1 MVTPWRKKSYPDF
14 FSYFCL
20 SVAATT
26 TVLYLLKQEKMG
38 HLIQQGRFF
47 VIMICLLAGINS
59 MQAQQLPYEIVTVD
73 GQSYYKYKVQPGEGL
88 YAVSRIFSIS
98 VADLLRYNPGSNS
111 GLQNGQELLIPV
123 TQVSERISSDAAP
136 QDISRN
142 DPTDQNTSF
151 KHTVVK
157 GETVY
162 SISKMYHTTV
172 DQIIRLNPSAANGI
186 AIGSVLTIPQRRVI
200 SSEKEENYRYHTI
213 LPKETLYSVAKTYRL
228 KPEDVIRA
236 NVGLSV
242 ESFQI
247 GKTIRIPFFESY
259 EVVKPF
265 EKQTANIIH
274 TVERGETLYG
284 IARKYGVEVS
294 TLEQMNPMLSG
305 GLKPNMELIV
315 AVARSKVENLDPG
328 EENQANRLLTKQSPS
343 QRVDVMKVGLLL
355 PFLDQTSRGHLRLQE
370 YYEGFLLA
378 VNELK
383 ERGADLELYVFE
395 IGKGNDTGK
404 LESLLGTLE
413 MQSLN
418 LIIGGVND
426 AQIKVL
432 SDFSRSKN
440 IKYVVP
446 FSQGNDEV
454 LNNGFMLQVN
464 PMSSLIFTKTV
475 SYFTQKFR
483 NANIIFVEGGNNP
496 QKEFV
501 TLLQSSLRQQNIPYH
516 TVDDVESLAT
526 SSAPLLRQGKENL
539 ILPVSSDA
547 ATLRQITSELKK
559 VHEANPGIV
568 THLFGHPDWQTY
580 GDLEAELTQFG
591 AYFYTP
597 FFVDK
602 QSYQAKRFTDEFRR
616 WYGRE
621 PMETFPSYGMWGYD
635 TALYFLTALQRNGLN
650 FEQKINDVSVATIQ
664 FPYYFERLNNWGGLI
679 NGALY
684 MVYYDQN
691 GSISKTELKR

>member
-1 MVTPWRKKSYPDF
+1 
-14 FSYFCL
+14 
-20 SVAATT
+20 
-26 TVLYLLKQEKMG
+26 MG

-186 AIGSVLTIPQRRVI
+186 AIGSVLSIPQRRVI

-274 TVERGETLYG
+274 TVQRGETLYS
-284 IARKYGVEVS
+284 IARKYDVEVS
-294 TLEQMNPMLSG
+294 TLEQMNPMLAG

-315 AVARSKVENLDPG
+315 AVARSKVDNLDPR

-343 QRVDVMKVGLLL
+343 QRVDMMKVGLLL

-378 VNELK
+378 VNEMK
-383 ERGADLELYVFE
+383 ERGANFELYVFE
-395 IGKGNDTGK
+395 IGKGNDIGK

-432 SDFSRSKN
+432 SDFSRSHN

-446 FSQGNDEV
+446 FSQSNEEV
-454 LNNGFMLQVN
+454 LNNGFMFQVN
-464 PMSSLIFTKTV
+464 PMSSLVFTKTV
-475 SYFTQKFR
+475 TYFTQKFR
-483 NANIIFVEGGNNP
+483 NANIIFVEGGGDP

-501 TLLQSSLRQQNIPYH
+501 TLLQSSLKQQGIPFK
-516 TVDDVESLAT
+516 TIAEAGLLTT
-526 SSAPLLRQGKENL
+526 SSENVLRIGQENL
-539 ILPVSSDA
+539 ILPLSSDA
-547 ATLRQITSELKK
+547 ATLRKVTSELKK
-559 VHEANPGIV
+559 VHEATPEIV

-580 GDLEAELTQFG
+580 GELKDELTQFG
-591 AYFYTP
+591 TYFYTP
-597 FFVDK
+597 FFVDQ
-602 QSYQAKRFTDEFRR
+602 QSYQAKRFMDEFKR

-621 PMETFPSYGMWGYD
+621 PMETYPSYGMWGYD

-650 FEQKINDVSVATIQ
+650 FEQKINDVDVSTIQ

-684 MVYYDQN
+684 LVHYDQN
-691 GSISKTELKR
+691 GSISKTEIK

>member
-1 MVTPWRKKSYPDF
+1 
-14 FSYFCL
+14 
-20 SVAATT
+20 
-26 TVLYLLKQEKMG
+26 MG

-47 VIMICLLAGINS
+47 VIMICLLAGIHS

-228 KPEDVIRA
+228 KPEDVVRA

-274 TVERGETLYG
+274 TVQRGETLYS
-284 IARKYGVEVS
+284 IARKYDVEVS
-294 TLEQMNPMLSG
+294 TLEQMNPMLAG

-315 AVARSKVENLDPG
+315 AVARSKVDNLDPR

-343 QRVDVMKVGLLL
+343 QRVDMMKVGLLL

-378 VNELK
+378 VNEMK
-383 ERGADLELYVFE
+383 ERGANFELYVFE
-395 IGKGNDTGK
+395 IGKGNDIGK

-432 SDFSRSKN
+432 SDFSRSNN

-446 FSQGNDEV
+446 FSQSNEEV
-454 LNNGFMLQVN
+454 LNNGFMFQVN
-464 PMSSLIFTKTV
+464 PMSSLVFTKTV
-475 SYFTQKFR
+475 TYFTQKFR
-483 NANIIFVEGGNNP
+483 NANIIFVEGGGDP

-501 TLLQSSLRQQNIPYH
+501 TLLQSSLKQQGIPFK
-516 TVDDVESLAT
+516 TIAEAGLLAA
-526 SSAPLLRQGKENL
+526 SSENVLRIGQENL
-539 ILPVSSDA
+539 ILPLSSDA
-547 ATLRQITSELKK
+547 ATLRQVTSELKK
-559 VHEANPGIV
+559 VHEATPEIV

-580 GDLEAELTQFG
+580 GELKDELTQFG
-591 AYFYTP
+591 TYFYTP
-597 FFVDK
+597 FFVDQ
-602 QSYQAKRFTDEFRR
+602 QSYQAKRFMDEFKR

-621 PMETFPSYGMWGYD
+621 PMETYPSYGMWGYD

-650 FEQKINDVSVATIQ
+650 FEQKINDVDVSTIQ

-684 MVYYDQN
+684 LVHYDQN

>member
-1 MVTPWRKKSYPDF
+1 
-14 FSYFCL
+14 
-20 SVAATT
+20 
-26 TVLYLLKQEKMG
+26 MG

-47 VIMICLLAGINS
+47 VIMICLLAGIHS

-228 KPEDVIRA
+228 KPEDVVRA

-274 TVERGETLYG
+274 TVQRGETLYS
-284 IARKYGVEVS
+284 IARKYDVEVS
-294 TLEQMNPMLSG
+294 TLEQMNPMLAG

-315 AVARSKVENLDPG
+315 AVARSKVDNLDPR

-343 QRVDVMKVGLLL
+343 QRVDMMKVGLLL

-378 VNELK
+378 VNEMK
-383 ERGADLELYVFE
+383 ERGANFELYVFE
-395 IGKGNDTGK
+395 IGKGNDIGK

-432 SDFSRSKN
+432 SDFSRSNN

-446 FSQGNDEV
+446 FSQSNEEV
-454 LNNGFMLQVN
+454 LNNGFMFQVN
-464 PMSSLIFTKTV
+464 PMSSLVFTKTV
-475 SYFTQKFR
+475 TYFTQKFR
-483 NANIIFVEGGNNP
+483 NANIIFVEGGGNP

-501 TLLQSSLRQQNIPYH
+501 TLLQSSLKQQGIPFK
-516 TVDDVESLAT
+516 TIAEAGLLAA
-526 SSAPLLRQGKENL
+526 SSENVLRIGQENL
-539 ILPVSSDA
+539 ILPLSSDA
-547 ATLRQITSELKK
+547 ATLRQVTSELKK
-559 VHEANPGIV
+559 VHEATPEIV
-568 THLFGHPDWQTY
+568 AHLFGHPDWQTY
-580 GDLEAELTQFG
+580 GELKDELTQFG
-591 AYFYTP
+591 TYFYTP
-597 FFVDK
+597 FFVDQ
-602 QSYQAKRFTDEFRR
+602 QSYQAKRFMDEFKR

-621 PMETFPSYGMWGYD
+621 PMETYPSYGMWGYD

-650 FEQKINDVSVATIQ
+650 FEQKINDVDVSTIQ

-684 MVYYDQN
+684 LVHYDQN

>member
-1 MVTPWRKKSYPDF
+1 
-14 FSYFCL
+14 
-20 SVAATT
+20 
-26 TVLYLLKQEKMG
+26 MG

-47 VIMICLLAGINS
+47 VIMICLLTGIHS
-59 MQAQQLPYEIVTVD
+59 MQAQQLSYEIVTVD

-136 QDISRN
+136 QDISHN

-228 KPEDVIRA
+228 KPEDVVRA

-274 TVERGETLYG
+274 TVQRGETLYS
-284 IARKYGVEVS
+284 IARKYDVEVS
-294 TLEQMNPMLSG
+294 TLEQMNPMLAG

-315 AVARSKVENLDPG
+315 AVARSKVDNLDPR

-343 QRVDVMKVGLLL
+343 QRLDMMKVGLLL

-378 VNELK
+378 VNEMK
-383 ERGADLELYVFE
+383 ERGANFELYVFE
-395 IGKGNDTGK
+395 IGKGNDIGK

-432 SDFSRSKN
+432 SDFSRSHN

-446 FSQGNDEV
+446 FSQSNEEV
-454 LNNGFMLQVN
+454 LNNGFMFQVN
-464 PMSSLIFTKTV
+464 PMSSLVFTKTV
-475 SYFTQKFR
+475 TYFTQKFR
-483 NANIIFVEGGNNP
+483 NANIIFVEGGGDP

-501 TLLQSSLRQQNIPYH
+501 TLLQSSLKQQGIPFK
-516 TVDDVESLAT
+516 TIAEAGLLTT
-526 SSAPLLRQGKENL
+526 SSENVLRIGQENL
-539 ILPVSSDA
+539 ILPLSSDA
-547 ATLRQITSELKK
+547 ATLRKVTSELKK
-559 VHEANPGIV
+559 VHEATPEIV

-580 GDLEAELTQFG
+580 GELKDELTQFG
-591 AYFYTP
+591 TYFYTP
-597 FFVDK
+597 FFVDQ
-602 QSYQAKRFTDEFRR
+602 QSYQAKRFMDEFKR
-616 WYGRE
+616 WYSRE
-621 PMETFPSYGMWGYD
+621 PMETYPSYGMWGYD

-650 FEQKINDVSVATIQ
+650 FEQKINDVDVSTIQ

-684 MVYYDQN
+684 LVHYDQN
-691 GSISKTELKR
+691 GSISKTEIK

>member
-1 MVTPWRKKSYPDF
+1 
-14 FSYFCL
+14 
-20 SVAATT
+20 
-26 TVLYLLKQEKMG
+26 MG

-47 VIMICLLAGINS
+47 VIMICLLAGIHS

-228 KPEDVIRA
+228 KPEDVVRA

-274 TVERGETLYG
+274 TVQRGETLYS
-284 IARKYGVEVS
+284 IARKYDVEVS
-294 TLEQMNPMLSG
+294 TLEQMNPMLAG

-315 AVARSKVENLDPG
+315 AVARSKVDNLDPR

-343 QRVDVMKVGLLL
+343 QRVDMMKVGLLL

-378 VNELK
+378 VNEMK
-383 ERGADLELYVFE
+383 ERGANFELYVFE
-395 IGKGNDTGK
+395 IGKGNDIGK

-432 SDFSRSKN
+432 SDFSRSNN

-446 FSQGNDEV
+446 FSQSNEEV
-454 LNNGFMLQVN
+454 LNNGFMFQVN
-464 PMSSLIFTKTV
+464 PMSSLVFTKTV
-475 SYFTQKFR
+475 TYFTQKFR
-483 NANIIFVEGGNNP
+483 NANIIFVEGGGNP

-501 TLLQSSLRQQNIPYH
+501 TLLQSSLKQQGIPFK
-516 TVDDVESLAT
+516 TIAEAGLLAA
-526 SSAPLLRQGKENL
+526 SSENVLRIGQENL
-539 ILPVSSDA
+539 ILPLSSDA
-547 ATLRQITSELKK
+547 ATLRQVTSELKK
-559 VHEANPGIV
+559 VHEATPEIV

-580 GDLEAELTQFG
+580 GELKDELTQFG
-591 AYFYTP
+591 TYFYTP
-597 FFVDK
+597 FFVDQ
-602 QSYQAKRFTDEFRR
+602 QSYQAKRFMDEFKR

-621 PMETFPSYGMWGYD
+621 PMETYPSYGMWGYD

-650 FEQKINDVSVATIQ
+650 FEQKINDVDVSTIQ

-684 MVYYDQN
+684 LVHYDQN

>member
-1 MVTPWRKKSYPDF
+1 
-14 FSYFCL
+14 
-20 SVAATT
+20 
-26 TVLYLLKQEKMG
+26 MG

-47 VIMICLLAGINS
+47 VIMICLLAGVNS

-186 AIGSVLTIPQRRVI
+186 AIGSVLSIPQRRVI

-274 TVERGETLYG
+274 TVQRGETLYS
-284 IARKYGVEVS
+284 IARKYDVEVS
-294 TLEQMNPMLSG
+294 TLEQMNPMLAG

-315 AVARSKVENLDPG
+315 AVARSKVDNLDPR

-343 QRVDVMKVGLLL
+343 QRVDMMKVGLLL

-378 VNELK
+378 VNEMK
-383 ERGADLELYVFE
+383 ERGANFELYVFE
-395 IGKGNDTGK
+395 IGKGNDIGK

-432 SDFSRSKN
+432 SDFSRSHN

-446 FSQGNDEV
+446 FSQSNVEV
-454 LNNGFMLQVN
+454 LNNGFMFQVN
-464 PMSSLIFTKTV
+464 PMSSLVFTKTV
-475 SYFTQKFR
+475 TYFTQKFR
-483 NANIIFVEGGNNP
+483 NANIIFVEGGGDP

-501 TLLQSSLRQQNIPYH
+501 TLLQSSLKQQGIPFK
-516 TVDDVESLAT
+516 TIAEAGLLTT
-526 SSAPLLRQGKENL
+526 SSENVLRIGQENL
-539 ILPVSSDA
+539 ILPLSSDA
-547 ATLRQITSELKK
+547 ATLRKVTSELKK
-559 VHEANPGIV
+559 VHEATPEIV

-580 GDLEAELTQFG
+580 GELKDELTQFG
-591 AYFYTP
+591 TYFYTP
-597 FFVDK
+597 FFVDQ
-602 QSYQAKRFTDEFRR
+602 QSYQAKRFMDEFKR

-621 PMETFPSYGMWGYD
+621 PMETYPSYGMWGYD

-650 FEQKINDVSVATIQ
+650 FEQKINDVDVSTIQ

-684 MVYYDQN
+684 LVHYDQN

>member
-1 MVTPWRKKSYPDF
+1 
-14 FSYFCL
+14 
-20 SVAATT
+20 
-26 TVLYLLKQEKMG
+26 MG

-47 VIMICLLAGINS
+47 VIMICLLTGINS

-186 AIGSVLTIPQRRVI
+186 AIGSVLSIPQRRVI

-274 TVERGETLYG
+274 TVQRGETLYS
-284 IARKYGVEVS
+284 IARKYDVEVS
-294 TLEQMNPMLSG
+294 TLEQMNPMLAG

-315 AVARSKVENLDPG
+315 AVARSKVDNLDPR

-343 QRVDVMKVGLLL
+343 QRLDMMKVGLLL

-378 VNELK
+378 VNEMK
-383 ERGADLELYVFE
+383 ERGANFELYVFE
-395 IGKGNDTGK
+395 IGKGNDIGK

-432 SDFSRSKN
+432 SDFSRSHN

-446 FSQGNDEV
+446 FSQSNEEV
-454 LNNGFMLQVN
+454 LNNGFMFQVN
-464 PMSSLIFTKTV
+464 PMSSLVFTKTV
-475 SYFTQKFR
+475 TYFTQKFR
-483 NANIIFVEGGNNP
+483 NANIIFVGGGGDP

-501 TLLQSSLRQQNIPYH
+501 TLLQSSLKQQGIPFK
-516 TVDDVESLAT
+516 TIAEAGLLTT
-526 SSAPLLRQGKENL
+526 SSENVLRIGQENL
-539 ILPVSSDA
+539 ILPFSSDA
-547 ATLRQITSELKK
+547 ATLRKVTSELKK
-559 VHEANPGIV
+559 VHEATPEIV

-580 GDLEAELTQFG
+580 GELKDELTQFG
-591 AYFYTP
+591 TYFYTP
-597 FFVDK
+597 FFVDQ
-602 QSYQAKRFTDEFRR
+602 QSYQAKRFMDEFKR

-621 PMETFPSYGMWGYD
+621 PMETYPSYGMWGYD

-650 FEQKINDVSVATIQ
+650 FEQKINDVDVSTIQ

-684 MVYYDQN
+684 LVHYDQN

>member
-1 MVTPWRKKSYPDF
+1 
-14 FSYFCL
+14 
-20 SVAATT
+20 
-26 TVLYLLKQEKMG
+26 MG

-47 VIMICLLAGINS
+47 VIMICLLAGIHS

-172 DQIIRLNPSAANGI
+172 DQIIRLNPGAANGI
-186 AIGSVLTIPQRRVI
+186 AIGSVLSIPQRRVI

-228 KPEDVIRA
+228 KPEDVVRA

-274 TVERGETLYG
+274 TVQRGETLYS
-284 IARKYGVEVS
+284 IARKYDVEVS
-294 TLEQMNPMLSG
+294 TLEQMNPMLAG
-305 GLKPNMELIV
+305 GLKPNMELII
-315 AVARSKVENLDPG
+315 AVARSKVDNLDPT

-343 QRVDVMKVGLLL
+343 QRVDMMKVGLLL

-378 VNELK
+378 VNEMK
-383 ERGADLELYVFE
+383 ERGANFELYVFE
-395 IGKGNDTGK
+395 IGKGNDIGK

-432 SDFSRSKN
+432 SDFSRSHN

-446 FSQGNDEV
+446 FSQSNEEV
-454 LNNGFMLQVN
+454 LNNGFMFQVN
-464 PMSSLIFTKTV
+464 PMSSLVFTKTV
-475 SYFTQKFR
+475 TYFTQKFR
-483 NANIIFVEGGNNP
+483 NANIIFVEGGGDP

-501 TLLQSSLRQQNIPYH
+501 TLLQSSLKQQGIPFK
-516 TVDDVESLAT
+516 TIAEAGLLTT
-526 SSAPLLRQGKENL
+526 SSENVLRIGQENL
-539 ILPVSSDA
+539 ILPLSSDA
-547 ATLRQITSELKK
+547 ATLRKVTSELKK
-559 VHEANPGIV
+559 VHEATPEIV

-580 GDLEAELTQFG
+580 GELKDELTQFG
-591 AYFYTP
+591 TYFYTP
-597 FFVDK
+597 FFVDQ
-602 QSYQAKRFTDEFRR
+602 QSYQAKRFMDEFKR

-621 PMETFPSYGMWGYD
+621 PMETYPSYGMWGYD

-650 FEQKINDVSVATIQ
+650 FEQKINDVDVSTIQ

-684 MVYYDQN
+684 LVHYDQN
-691 GSISKTELKR
+691 GSISKTEIK

>member
-1 MVTPWRKKSYPDF
+1 
-14 FSYFCL
+14 
-20 SVAATT
+20 
-26 TVLYLLKQEKMG
+26 MG

-47 VIMICLLAGINS
+47 VIMICLLAGIHS

-274 TVERGETLYG
+274 TVQRGETLYS
-284 IARKYGVEVS
+284 IARKYDVEVS
-294 TLEQMNPMLSG
+294 TLEQMNPMLAG

-315 AVARSKVENLDPG
+315 AVARSKVDNLDPR

-343 QRVDVMKVGLLL
+343 QRVDMMKVGLLL

-378 VNELK
+378 VNEMK
-383 ERGADLELYVFE
+383 ERGATFELYVFE
-395 IGKGNDTGK
+395 IGKGNDIGK

-432 SDFSRSKN
+432 SDFSRSHN

-446 FSQGNDEV
+446 FSQSNEEV
-454 LNNGFMLQVN
+454 LNNGFMFQVN
-464 PMSSLIFTKTV
+464 PMSSLVFTKTV
-475 SYFTQKFR
+475 TYFTQKFR
-483 NANIIFVEGGNNP
+483 NANIIFVEGGGDP

-501 TLLQSSLRQQNIPYH
+501 TLLQSSLKQQGIPFK
-516 TVDDVESLAT
+516 TIAEAGLLTT
-526 SSAPLLRQGKENL
+526 SSENVLRIGQENL
-539 ILPVSSDA
+539 ILPLSSDA
-547 ATLRQITSELKK
+547 ATLRKVTSELKK
-559 VHEANPGIV
+559 VHEATPEIV
-568 THLFGHPDWQTY
+568 AHLFGHPDWQTY
-580 GDLEAELTQFG
+580 GELKDELTQFG
-591 AYFYTP
+591 TYFYTP
-597 FFVDK
+597 FFVDQ
-602 QSYQAKRFTDEFRR
+602 QSYQAKRFMDEFKR

-621 PMETFPSYGMWGYD
+621 PMETYPSYGMWGYD

-650 FEQKINDVSVATIQ
+650 FEQKINDVDVSTIQ

-684 MVYYDQN
+684 LVHYDQN
-691 GSISKTELKR
+691 GSISKTEIK

>member
-1 MVTPWRKKSYPDF
+1 
-14 FSYFCL
+14 
-20 SVAATT
+20 
-26 TVLYLLKQEKMG
+26 MG

-47 VIMICLLAGINS
+47 VIMICLLTGIHS

-172 DQIIRLNPSAANGI
+172 DQIIRLNPGAANGI

-228 KPEDVIRA
+228 KPEDVVRA

-274 TVERGETLYG
+274 TVQRGETLYS
-284 IARKYGVEVS
+284 IARKYDVEVS
-294 TLEQMNPMLSG
+294 TLEQMNPMLAG

-315 AVARSKVENLDPG
+315 AVARSKVDNLDPR

-343 QRVDVMKVGLLL
+343 QRVDMMKVGLLL

-378 VNELK
+378 VNEMK
-383 ERGADLELYVFE
+383 ERGANFELYVFE
-395 IGKGNDTGK
+395 IGKGNDIGK

-432 SDFSRSKN
+432 SDFSRSHN
-440 IKYVVP
+440 IKFVVP
-446 FSQGNDEV
+446 FSQSNEEV
-454 LNNGFMLQVN
+454 LNNGFMFQVN
-464 PMSSLIFTKTV
+464 PMSSLVFTKTV
-475 SYFTQKFR
+475 TYFTQKFR
-483 NANIIFVEGGNNP
+483 NANIIFVEGGGDP

-501 TLLQSSLRQQNIPYH
+501 TLLQSSLKQQGIPFK
-516 TVDDVESLAT
+516 TIAEAGLLTT
-526 SSAPLLRQGKENL
+526 SSENVLRIGQENL
-539 ILPVSSDA
+539 ILPLSSDA
-547 ATLRQITSELKK
+547 ATLRKVTSELKK
-559 VHEANPGIV
+559 VHEATPEIV

-580 GDLEAELTQFG
+580 GELKDELTQFG
-591 AYFYTP
+591 TYFYTP
-597 FFVDK
+597 FFVDQ
-602 QSYQAKRFTDEFRR
+602 QSYQAKRFMDEFKR

-621 PMETFPSYGMWGYD
+621 PMETYPSYGMWGYD

-650 FEQKINDVSVATIQ
+650 FEQKINDVDVSTIQ

-684 MVYYDQN
+684 LVHYDQN
-691 GSISKTELKR
+691 GSISKTEIK

>member
-1 MVTPWRKKSYPDF
+1 
-14 FSYFCL
+14 
-20 SVAATT
+20 
-26 TVLYLLKQEKMG
+26 MG

-47 VIMICLLAGINS
+47 VIMICLLTGIHS

-274 TVERGETLYG
+274 TVQRGETLYS
-284 IARKYGVEVS
+284 IARKYDVEVS
-294 TLEQMNPMLSG
+294 TLEQMNPMLAG

-315 AVARSKVENLDPG
+315 AVARSKVDNLDPR

-343 QRVDVMKVGLLL
+343 QRVDMMKVGLLL

-378 VNELK
+378 VNEMK
-383 ERGADLELYVFE
+383 ERGANFELYVFE
-395 IGKGNDTGK
+395 IGKGNDIGK

-432 SDFSRSKN
+432 SDFSRSHN

-446 FSQGNDEV
+446 FSQSNEEV
-454 LNNGFMLQVN
+454 LNNGFMFQVN
-464 PMSSLIFTKTV
+464 PMSSLVFTKTV
-475 SYFTQKFR
+475 TYFTQKFR
-483 NANIIFVEGGNNP
+483 NANIIFVEGGGDP

-501 TLLQSSLRQQNIPYH
+501 TLLQSSLKQQGIPFK
-516 TVDDVESLAT
+516 TIAEAGLLTT
-526 SSAPLLRQGKENL
+526 SSENVLRIGQENL
-539 ILPVSSDA
+539 ILPLSSDA
-547 ATLRQITSELKK
+547 ATLRKVTSELKK
-559 VHEANPGIV
+559 VHEATPEIV

-580 GDLEAELTQFG
+580 GELKDELTQFG
-591 AYFYTP
+591 TYFYTP
-597 FFVDK
+597 FFVDQ
-602 QSYQAKRFTDEFRR
+602 QSYQAKRFMDEFKR

-621 PMETFPSYGMWGYD
+621 PMETYPSYGMWGYD

-650 FEQKINDVSVATIQ
+650 FEQKINDVDVSTIQ

-684 MVYYDQN
+684 LVHYDQN
-691 GSISKTELKR
+691 GSISKTEIK

>member
-1 MVTPWRKKSYPDF
+1 
-14 FSYFCL
+14 
-20 SVAATT
+20 
-26 TVLYLLKQEKMG
+26 MG

-47 VIMICLLAGINS
+47 VIMICLLAGIHS

-228 KPEDVIRA
+228 KPEDVVRA

-274 TVERGETLYG
+274 TVQRGETLYS
-284 IARKYGVEVS
+284 IARKYDVEVS
-294 TLEQMNPMLSG
+294 TLEQMNPMLAG
-305 GLKPNMELIV
+305 GLKSNMELIV
-315 AVARSKVENLDPG
+315 AVARSKVDNLDPR

-343 QRVDVMKVGLLL
+343 QRVDMMKVGLLL

-378 VNELK
+378 VNEMK
-383 ERGADLELYVFE
+383 ERGANFELYVFE
-395 IGKGNDTGK
+395 IGKGNDIGK

-432 SDFSRSKN
+432 SDFSRSNN

-446 FSQGNDEV
+446 FSQSNEEV
-454 LNNGFMLQVN
+454 LNNGFMFQVN
-464 PMSSLIFTKTV
+464 PMSSLVFTKTV
-475 SYFTQKFR
+475 TYFTQKFR
-483 NANIIFVEGGNNP
+483 NANIIFVEGGGNP

-501 TLLQSSLRQQNIPYH
+501 TLLQSSLKQQGIPFK
-516 TVDDVESLAT
+516 TIAEAGLLAA
-526 SSAPLLRQGKENL
+526 SSENVLRIGQENL
-539 ILPVSSDA
+539 ILPLSSDA
-547 ATLRQITSELKK
+547 ATLRQVTSELKK
-559 VHEANPGIV
+559 VHEATPEIV

-580 GDLEAELTQFG
+580 GELKDELTQFG
-591 AYFYTP
+591 TYFYTP
-597 FFVDK
+597 FFVDQ
-602 QSYQAKRFTDEFRR
+602 QSYQSKRFVDEFKR

-650 FEQKINDVSVATIQ
+650 FEQKINDVGVSTIQ

-684 MVYYDQN
+684 LVHYDQN
-691 GSISKTELKR
+691 GSISKTELK

>member
-1 MVTPWRKKSYPDF
+1 
-14 FSYFCL
+14 
-20 SVAATT
+20 
-26 TVLYLLKQEKMG
+26 MG

-228 KPEDVIRA
+228 KPEDVVRA

-274 TVERGETLYG
+274 TVQRGETLYS
-284 IARKYGVEVS
+284 IARKYDVEVS
-294 TLEQMNPMLSG
+294 TLEQMNPMLAG

-315 AVARSKVENLDPG
+315 AVARSKVDNLDPR

-343 QRVDVMKVGLLL
+343 QRLDMMKVGLLL

-378 VNELK
+378 VNEMK
-383 ERGADLELYVFE
+383 ERGANFELYVFE
-395 IGKGNDTGK
+395 IGKGNDIGK

-432 SDFSRSKN
+432 SDFSRSLN

-446 FSQGNDEV
+446 FSQSNEEV
-454 LNNGFMLQVN
+454 LNNGFMFQVN
-464 PMSSLIFTKTV
+464 AMSSLVFTKTV
-475 SYFTQKFR
+475 TYFTQKFR
-483 NANIIFVEGGNNP
+483 NANIIFVEGGGDP

-501 TLLQSSLRQQNIPYH
+501 TLLQSSLKQQGIPFK
-516 TVDDVESLAT
+516 TIAEAGLLTTT
-526 SSAPLLRQGKENL
+526 SENVLRIGQENL
-539 ILPVSSDA
+539 ILPLSSDA
-547 ATLRQITSELKK
+547 ATLRKVTSELKK
-559 VHEANPGIV
+559 VHEATPEIV

-580 GDLEAELTQFG
+580 GELKDELTQFG
-591 AYFYTP
+591 TYFYTP
-597 FFVDK
+597 FFVDQ
-602 QSYQAKRFTDEFRR
+602 QSYQAKRFMDEFKR

-621 PMETFPSYGMWGYD
+621 PMETYPSYGMWGYD

-650 FEQKINDVSVATIQ
+650 FEQKINDVDVSTIQ

-684 MVYYDQN
+684 LVHYDQN

>member
-1 MVTPWRKKSYPDF
+1 
-14 FSYFCL
+14 
-20 SVAATT
+20 
-26 TVLYLLKQEKMG
+26 MG

-47 VIMICLLAGINS
+47 VIMICLLTGINS

-186 AIGSVLTIPQRRVI
+186 AIGAVLTIPQRRVI

-274 TVERGETLYG
+274 TVQRGETLYS
-284 IARKYGVEVS
+284 IARKYDVEVS
-294 TLEQMNPMLSG
+294 TLEQMNPMLAG

-315 AVARSKVENLDPG
+315 AVARSKVDNLDPR

-343 QRVDVMKVGLLL
+343 QRLDMMKVGLLL

-378 VNELK
+378 VNEMK
-383 ERGADLELYVFE
+383 ERGANFELYVFE
-395 IGKGNDTGK
+395 IGKGNDIGK

-432 SDFSRSKN
+432 SDFSRSHN

-446 FSQGNDEV
+446 FSQSNEEV
-454 LNNGFMLQVN
+454 LNNGFMFQVN
-464 PMSSLIFTKTV
+464 PMSSLVFTKTV
-475 SYFTQKFR
+475 TYFTQKFR
-483 NANIIFVEGGNNP
+483 NANIIFVEGGGDP

-501 TLLQSSLRQQNIPYH
+501 TLLQSSLKQQGIPFK
-516 TVDDVESLAT
+516 TIAEAGLLTT
-526 SSAPLLRQGKENL
+526 SSENVLRIGQENL
-539 ILPVSSDA
+539 ILPLSSDA
-547 ATLRQITSELKK
+547 ATLRKVTSELKK
-559 VHEANPGIV
+559 VHEATPEIV

-580 GDLEAELTQFG
+580 GELKDELTQFG
-591 AYFYTP
+591 TYFYTP
-597 FFVDK
+597 FFVDQ
-602 QSYQAKRFTDEFRR
+602 QSYQAKRFMDEFKR

-621 PMETFPSYGMWGYD
+621 PMETYPSYGMWGYD

-650 FEQKINDVSVATIQ
+650 FEQKINDVDVSTIQ

-684 MVYYDQN
+684 LVHYDQN
-691 GSISKTELKR
+691 GSISKTEIK

>member
-1 MVTPWRKKSYPDF
+1 
-14 FSYFCL
+14 
-20 SVAATT
+20 
-26 TVLYLLKQEKMG
+26 MG

-228 KPEDVIRA
+228 KPEDVVRA

-274 TVERGETLYG
+274 TVQRGETLYS
-284 IARKYGVEVS
+284 IARKYDVEVS
-294 TLEQMNPMLSG
+294 TLEQMNPMLAG

-315 AVARSKVENLDPG
+315 AVARSKVDNLDPR

-343 QRVDVMKVGLLL
+343 QRVDMMKVGLLL

-378 VNELK
+378 VNEMK
-383 ERGADLELYVFE
+383 ERGANFELYVFE
-395 IGKGNDTGK
+395 IGKGNDIGK

-432 SDFSRSKN
+432 SDFSRSHN

-446 FSQGNDEV
+446 FSQSNEEV
-454 LNNGFMLQVN
+454 LNNGFMFQVN
-464 PMSSLIFTKTV
+464 PMSSLVFTKTV
-475 SYFTQKFR
+475 TYFTQKFR
-483 NANIIFVEGGNNP
+483 NANIIFVEGGGDP

-501 TLLQSSLRQQNIPYH
+501 TLLQSSLKQQGIPFK
-516 TVDDVESLAT
+516 TIAEAGLLTT
-526 SSAPLLRQGKENL
+526 SSENVLRIGQENL
-539 ILPVSSDA
+539 ILPLSSDA
-547 ATLRQITSELKK
+547 ATLRKVTSELKK
-559 VHEANPGIV
+559 VHEATPEIV

-580 GDLEAELTQFG
+580 GELKDELTQFG
-591 AYFYTP
+591 TYFYTP
-597 FFVDK
+597 FFVDQ
-602 QSYQAKRFTDEFRR
+602 QSYQAKRFMDEFKR

-621 PMETFPSYGMWGYD
+621 PMETYPSYGMWGYD
-635 TALYFLTALQRNGLN
+635 TALYFLTALQRNGLD
-650 FEQKINDVSVATIQ
+650 FEQKINDVDVSTIQ

-684 MVYYDQN
+684 LVHYDQN
-691 GSISKTELKR
+691 GSISKTEIK

>member
-1 MVTPWRKKSYPDF
+1 
-14 FSYFCL
+14 
-20 SVAATT
+20 
-26 TVLYLLKQEKMG
+26 MG

-47 VIMICLLAGINS
+47 VIMICLLTGIHS
-59 MQAQQLPYEIVTVD
+59 MQAQQLSYEIVTVD

-228 KPEDVIRA
+228 KPEDVVRA

-274 TVERGETLYG
+274 TVQRGETLYS
-284 IARKYGVEVS
+284 IARKYDVEVS
-294 TLEQMNPMLSG
+294 TLEQMNPMLAG

-315 AVARSKVENLDPG
+315 AVARSKVDNLDPR

-343 QRVDVMKVGLLL
+343 QRLDMMKVGLLL

-378 VNELK
+378 VNEMK
-383 ERGADLELYVFE
+383 ERGANFELYVFE
-395 IGKGNDTGK
+395 IGKGNDIGK

-432 SDFSRSKN
+432 SDFSRSHN

-446 FSQGNDEV
+446 FSQSNEEV
-454 LNNGFMLQVN
+454 LNNGFMFQVN
-464 PMSSLIFTKTV
+464 PMSSLVFTKTV
-475 SYFTQKFR
+475 TYFTQKFR
-483 NANIIFVEGGNNP
+483 NANIIFVEGGGDP

-501 TLLQSSLRQQNIPYH
+501 TLLQSSLKQQGIPFK
-516 TVDDVESLAT
+516 TIAEAGLLTT
-526 SSAPLLRQGKENL
+526 SSENVLRIGQENL
-539 ILPVSSDA
+539 ILPLSSDA
-547 ATLRQITSELKK
+547 ATLRKVTSELKK
-559 VHEANPGIV
+559 VHEATPEIV

-580 GDLEAELTQFG
+580 GELKDELTQFG
-591 AYFYTP
+591 TYFYTP
-597 FFVDK
+597 FFVDQ
-602 QSYQAKRFTDEFRR
+602 QSYQAKRFMDEFKR
-616 WYGRE
+616 WYSRE
-621 PMETFPSYGMWGYD
+621 PMETYPSYGMWGYD

-650 FEQKINDVSVATIQ
+650 FEQKINDVDVSTIQ

-684 MVYYDQN
+684 LVHYDQN
-691 GSISKTELKR
+691 GSISKTEIK

>member
-1 MVTPWRKKSYPDF
+1 
-14 FSYFCL
+14 
-20 SVAATT
+20 
-26 TVLYLLKQEKMG
+26 MG

-47 VIMICLLAGINS
+47 VIMICLLTGINS

-186 AIGSVLTIPQRRVI
+186 AIGSVLSIPQRRVI

-274 TVERGETLYG
+274 TVQRGETLYS
-284 IARKYGVEVS
+284 IARKYDVEVS
-294 TLEQMNPMLSG
+294 TLEQMNPMLAG

-315 AVARSKVENLDPG
+315 AVARSKVDNLDPR

-343 QRVDVMKVGLLL
+343 QRVDMMKVGLLL

-378 VNELK
+378 VNEMK
-383 ERGADLELYVFE
+383 ERGANFELYVFE
-395 IGKGNDTGK
+395 IGKGNDIGK

-432 SDFSRSKN
+432 SDFSRSHN

-446 FSQGNDEV
+446 FSQSNEEV
-454 LNNGFMLQVN
+454 LNNGFMFQVN
-464 PMSSLIFTKTV
+464 PMSSLVFTKTV
-475 SYFTQKFR
+475 TYFTQKFR
-483 NANIIFVEGGNNP
+483 NANIIFVEGGGDP

-501 TLLQSSLRQQNIPYH
+501 TLLQSSLKQQGIPFK
-516 TVDDVESLAT
+516 TIAEAGLLTT
-526 SSAPLLRQGKENL
+526 SSENVLRIGQENL
-539 ILPVSSDA
+539 ILPLSSDA
-547 ATLRQITSELKK
+547 ATLRKVTLELKK
-559 VHEANPGIV
+559 VHEATPEIV

-580 GDLEAELTQFG
+580 GELKDELTQFG
-591 AYFYTP
+591 TYFYTP
-597 FFVDK
+597 FFVDQ
-602 QSYQAKRFTDEFRR
+602 QSYQAKRFMDEFKR

-621 PMETFPSYGMWGYD
+621 PMETYPSYGMWGYD

-650 FEQKINDVSVATIQ
+650 FEQKINDVDVSTIQ

-684 MVYYDQN
+684 LVHYDQN